1 MVASFQSQPITGCDH
16 ILEVQSN
23 DPEFIF
29 GGQGPGE
36 GTFLSPR
43 AVVIDSEGCLYIA
56 DTGNRQVL
64 DKLIAKSVF
73 YIIKYIIL
81 STTVTKY

>member
-1 MVASFQSQPITGCDH
+1 MKGEHRLVASFQGQPIKGCES
-16 ILEVQSN
+16 ILMVQSN
-23 DPEFIF
+23 DPEIVF

-43 AVVIDSEGCLYIA
+43 AVVIDKEGCLYIA

-64 DKLIAKSVF
+64 QKLPSALQRI
-73 YIIKYIIL
+73 
-81 STTVTKY
+81 